1 MIYLIVYFLGVCLA
15 GLAVP
20 TLWIGFFL
28 RSIWYGAIIGLI
40 HAMLLTAG
48 SYYTGGGFNIFIAL
62 ACIIDGM
69 FFGYLG
75 KRFRKK
81 KS

>member
-1 MIYLIVYFLGVCLA
+1 MIYVLGACLA
-15 GLAVP
+15 GLAIP
-20 TLWIGFFL
+20 TLWIGFFIK
-28 RSIWYGAIIGLI
+28 SVWYGALIGLI
-40 HAMLLTAG
+40 HAILLTAG
-48 SYYTGGGFNIFIAL
+48 AYYIGDEFNLSLVL
-62 ACIIDGM
+62 ACIIDGI

>member
-1 MIYLIVYFLGVCLA
+1 MSLAYLLGACLA

-20 TLWIGFFL
+20 TLWIGFFV
-28 RSIWYGAIIGLI
+28 RSVWYGAIIGLI
-40 HAMLLTAG
+40 HALAL
-48 SYYTGGGFNIFIAL
+48 TGGAYYLGDSFNGNLVA
-62 ACIIDGM
+62 ACILDGM

-75 KRFRKK
+75 KKIRMK